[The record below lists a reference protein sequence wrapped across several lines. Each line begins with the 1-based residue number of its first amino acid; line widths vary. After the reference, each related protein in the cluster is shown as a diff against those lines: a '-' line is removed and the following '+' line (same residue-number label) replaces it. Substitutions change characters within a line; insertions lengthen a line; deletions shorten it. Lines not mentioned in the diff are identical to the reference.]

1 MYRHLLV
8 TVDGAPGGIDAI
20 GHALE
25 LARAVGAR
33 VTFML
38 AGAAPDSRL
47 SGARLPE
54 HGAKVEAAA
63 RAQGLSHAIAGAG
76 HPAAG
81 GAAPGAL
88 AAELGCD
95 LIGVAALPH
104 DADAAACAQ
113 RRDLLATSGVPVLV
127 CTSRRSPAEARV
139 MARCLDAHR
148 TVGVLLYALM
158 ASATHVDA
166 PQRQASDTQRAL
178 MASATH
184 VDVPQRQ
191 ASDTQR
197 ALTASAANADAPQ
210 RRAADMQRALASL
223 AALQRARVGTAAE
236 ARLFTAL
243 RVRAECV
250 AAELDELDR
259 QRQRDAQALDALE
272 RIAADG
278 LPSAAFDAALARY
291 AHGAFEQMG
300 RMEGV
305 IFPAARRYLG
315 DADWAELDE
324 PLADGAAATPPRA
337 NKANEPNE
345 PDDARRA
352 SD

>member
-8 TVDGAPGGIDAI
+8 TVDGTPGGIDAI

-33 VTFML
+33 VTFVL
-38 AGAAPDSRL
+38 PAAAPDSRL

-81 GAAPGAL
+81 DPGAGHPAAGDTSPGTL
-88 AAELGCD
+88 AGKLGCD

-104 DADAAACAQ
+104 DADVLTCAQ
-113 RRDLLATSGVPVLV
+113 RRHLLATSGVPVLV
-127 CTSRRSPAEARV
+127 CTSQRSPAEARV

-148 TVGVLLYALM
+148 AVGVLLQTLM
-158 ASATHVDA
+158 ACGESASG
-166 PQRQASDTQRAL
+166 PQRQA
-178 MASATH
+178 
-184 VDVPQRQ
+184 VDARG
-191 ASDTQR
+191 T
-197 ALTASAANADAPQ
+197 
-210 RRAADMQRALASL
+210 LASL
-223 AALQRARVGTAAE
+223 AALQDARFGNGAE
-236 ARLFTAL
+236 ARLFAAL

-259 QRQRDAQALDALE
+259 QRHRDAQALDALA
-272 RIAADG
+272 RIAGDG
-278 LPSAAFDAALARY
+278 LPSAEFDTALARY

-315 DADWAELDE
+315 DADWTELDE
-324 PLADGAAATPPRA
+324 TPAGGATATPPG
-337 NKANEPNE
+337 ENE

>member
-33 VTFML
+33 VTFLL
-38 AGAAPDSRL
+38 AGAAPASRL

-63 RAQGLSHAIAGAG
+63 RAQGLSHVIAGAG
-76 HPAAG
+76 HPG
-81 GAAPGAL
+81 GGDAAPAAL

-113 RRDLLATSGVPVLV
+113 RRHLLATSGVPVLV
-127 CTSRRSPAEARV
+127 CTSRRTPAEARV

-148 TVGVLLYALM
+148 AVGGLLHALM
-158 ASATHVDA
+158 ASGVDA
-166 PQRQASDTQRAL
+166 DVDVDAQQQRQASDAQHGL
-178 MASATH
+178 MAAAAH
-184 VDVPQRQ
+184 ADVPLRH
-191 ASDTQR
+191 A
-197 ALTASAANADAPQ
+197 ADA
-210 RRAADMQRALASL
+210 QRALASL

-236 ARLFTAL
+236 AHLFAAL

-315 DADWAELDE
+315 DADWAGLDD
-324 PLADGAAATPPRA
+324 PLADGAAATPPGM
-337 NKANEPNE
+337 NE

>member
-33 VTFML
+33 VTFL
-38 AGAAPDSRL
+38 LTGAAPASRL

-63 RAQGLSHAIAGAG
+63 RAQGLSHVIAGAG
-76 HPAAG
+76 LPGAG
-81 GAAPGAL
+81 DAAPAAL

-113 RRDLLATSGVPVLV
+113 RRHLLATSGVPVLV
-127 CTSRRSPAEARV
+127 CTSRRTPAEARV

-148 TVGVLLYALM
+148 AVGELLHALM
-158 ASATHVDA
+158 ALGVDA
-166 PQRQASDTQRAL
+166 DARQQWQASDAQRGL
-178 MASATH
+178 MATDAH
-184 VDVPQRQ
+184 ADVPLRR
-191 ASDTQR
+191 ASD
-197 ALTASAANADAPQ
+197 A
-210 RRAADMQRALASL
+210 QRALASL

-236 ARLFTAL
+236 AQLFAAL

-315 DADWAELDE
+315 DADWAGLDD
-324 PLADGAAATPPRA
+324 PLADGAAATPPGM
-337 NKANEPNE
+337 NE

>member
-20 GHALE
+20 GDALE

-33 VTFML
+33 VTFVL
-38 AGAAPDSRL
+38 PAASPDSRL

-76 HPAAG
+76 NPGAGHPGAG
-81 GAAPGAL
+81 DASPGAL

-95 LIGVAALPH
+95 LIGVAALPV
-104 DADAAACAQ
+104 DADAAACA
-113 RRDLLATSGVPVLV
+113 RRQQLLATSGVPVLV
-127 CTSRRSPAEARV
+127 CPSHRAPAAARV
-139 MARCLDAHR
+139 IARCLDAHR
-148 TVGVLLYALM
+148 MVGVLLHALM
-158 ASATHVDA
+158 ASGDAAHA
-166 PQRQASDTQRAL
+166 PQRQA
-178 MASATH
+178 
-184 VDVPQRQ
+184 VDV
-191 ASDTQR
+191 
-197 ALTASAANADAPQ
+197 
-210 RRAADMQRALASL
+210 QRALASL
-223 AALQRARVGTAAE
+223 AALQNERFGTADE
-236 ARLFTAL
+236 ARLFAAL

-259 QRQRDAQALDALE
+259 QRQRDAQALGALARLAE
-272 RIAADG
+272 DG
-278 LPSAAFDAALARY
+278 LPSAAFDTALARY

-315 DADWAELDE
+315 DADWAGLDE
-324 PLADGAAATPPRA
+324 PPADDATAPPPGT
-337 NKANEPNE
+337 NEPA
-345 PDDARRA
+345 DARRA

>member
-8 TVDGAPGGIDAI
+8 TVDGSPGGIDAI

-38 AGAAPDSRL
+38 CGAAPDSRL
-47 SGARLPE
+47 SGARRPE

-63 RAQGLSHAIAGAG
+63 RAQGLSHVIAGAG
-76 HPAAG
+76 HPGAG
-81 GAAPGAL
+81 HPGAGDAAPGAL

-95 LIGVAALPH
+95 LIGVAALPP
-104 DADAAACAQ
+104 DADAAARAQ
-113 RRDLLATSGVPVLV
+113 RQDLLATSGVPVLV
-127 CTSRRSPAEARV
+127 CTCRRSPAEARV

-148 TVGVLLYALM
+148 AVGALLHVLTACG
-158 ASATHVDA
+158 AQRTTDA
-166 PQRQASDTQRAL
+166 GPAARQRQA
-178 MASATH
+178 
-184 VDVPQRQ
+184 
-191 ASDTQR
+191 
-197 ALTASAANADAPQ
+197 ADAQ
-210 RRAADMQRALASL
+210 HALASL
-223 AALQRARVGTAAE
+223 AALQRARVATAAE
-236 ARLFTAL
+236 ARLFAAL

-259 QRQRDAQALDALE
+259 QRQRDAQALDALA

-305 IFPAARRYLG
+305 IFPAARRYLA
-315 DADWAELDE
+315 DADWAGLDQS
-324 PLADGAAATPPRA
+324 LADGPPAPPPRA
-337 NKANEPNE
+337 NEANEPNE

>member
-33 VTFML
+33 VTFLL
-38 AGAAPDSRL
+38 AGAAPASRL

-76 HPAAG
+76 LPGAGHPGAG
-81 GAAPGAL
+81 DAAPGAL

-113 RRDLLATSGVPVLV
+113 RQHLLATSGVPVLV
-127 CTSRRSPAEARV
+127 CTSRRTPAEARV

-148 TVGVLLYALM
+148 TVGGLLHALM
-158 ASATHVDA
+158 ASGVDA
-166 PQRQASDTQRAL
+166 DADARQRQASDAQHGL
-178 MASATH
+178 MDA
-184 VDVPQRQ
+184 DVPLRH
-191 ASDTQR
+191 A
-197 ALTASAANADAPQ
+197 ADA
-210 RRAADMQRALASL
+210 QRALASL

-236 ARLFTAL
+236 AHLFAAL

-315 DADWAELDE
+315 DADWAGLDE
-324 PLADGAAATPPRA
+324 PPADGATATPPGM
-337 NKANEPNE
+337 NE

>member
-33 VTFML
+33 VTFLL
-38 AGAAPDSRL
+38 AGAAPASRL

-76 HPAAG
+76 LPGAG
-81 GAAPGAL
+81 LPGAGDAAPGAL

-113 RRDLLATSGVPVLV
+113 RQHLLATSGVPVLV
-127 CTSRRSPAEARV
+127 CTSRRTPAEARV

-148 TVGVLLYALM
+148 AVGGLLHALM
-158 ASATHVDA
+158 ASGVDA
-166 PQRQASDTQRAL
+166 DARQRQASDAQHGL
-178 MASATH
+178 MAAAAH
-184 VDVPQRQ
+184 ADVPLRH
-191 ASDTQR
+191 A
-197 ALTASAANADAPQ
+197 ADA
-210 RRAADMQRALASL
+210 QRALASL

-236 ARLFTAL
+236 AHLFAAL

-315 DADWAELDE
+315 DADWAGLDE
-324 PLADGAAATPPRA
+324 PLADGAAATPPGM
-337 NKANEPNE
+337 NE

>member
-33 VTFML
+33 VTFVL
-38 AGAAPDSRL
+38 PGAAPDSRL

-81 GAAPGAL
+81 DTSPGTL
-88 AAELGCD
+88 AGELGCD
-95 LIGVAALPH
+95 LICVAALPH
-104 DADAAACAQ
+104 DADAATCA
-113 RRDLLATSGVPVLV
+113 RRQHLLATSGVPVLV
-127 CTSRRSPAEARV
+127 CTSQRSPAEARV

-148 TVGVLLYALM
+148 AVGVLLQALM
-158 ASATHVDA
+158 ACGDAANGPRRQAVDA
-166 PQRQASDTQRAL
+166 Q
-178 MASATH
+178 
-184 VDVPQRQ
+184 DV
-191 ASDTQR
+191 
-197 ALTASAANADAPQ
+197 
-210 RRAADMQRALASL
+210 LASL
-223 AALQRARVGTAAE
+223 AALQHARFGTAAE
-236 ARLFTAL
+236 ARLFAAL
-243 RVRAECV
+243 RARAECV

-259 QRQRDAQALDALE
+259 QRQRDAQALDALA
-272 RIAADG
+272 RIAVDG
-278 LPSAAFDAALARY
+278 LPSAAFDTALARY

-305 IFPAARRYLG
+305 IFPAARRYLA

-324 PLADGAAATPPRA
+324 PQAAGAAATPPGT
-337 NKANEPNE
+337 NE

>member
-8 TVDGAPGGIDAI
+8 TVDGSPGGIDAI

-38 AGAAPDSRL
+38 TGAAPDSRL

-76 HPAAG
+76 HPGAG
-81 GAAPGAL
+81 HPGAGHPGVGDAAPSAL

-104 DADAAACAQ
+104 EADAAACAQ
-113 RRDLLATSGVPVLV
+113 RQHLLATSGVPVLV
-127 CTSRRSPAEARV
+127 CTSRRTPAEARV

-148 TVGVLLYALM
+148 AIEGWLHALM
-158 ASATHVDA
+158 TTGVPANVGA
-166 PQRQASDTQRAL
+166 PQRQA
-178 MASATH
+178 
-184 VDVPQRQ
+184 
-191 ASDTQR
+191 
-197 ALTASAANADAPQ
+197 
-210 RRAADMQRALASL
+210 ADMQEALASL
-223 AALQRARVGTAAE
+223 AALQHARVGTAAE
-236 ARLFTAL
+236 AHLFAAL
-243 RVRAECV
+243 RIRAECV

-259 QRQRDAQALDALE
+259 QRQRDAQALDALM
-272 RIAADG
+272 RIAAEG
-278 LPSAAFDAALARY
+278 LPSAAFDTALARY

-324 PLADGAAATPPRA
+324 SLADGAAATPPRA
-337 NKANEPNE
+337 NEPNE

-352 SD
+352 AD

>member
-8 TVDGAPGGIDAI
+8 TVDGTPGGIDAI

-38 AGAAPDSRL
+38 TGAAPDSRL

-76 HPAAG
+76 HPGAVRPGAG
-81 GAAPGAL
+81 DAAPGVL

-113 RRDLLATSGVPVLV
+113 RQHLLATSGVPVLV

-148 TVGVLLYALM
+148 EVGGLLHALM
-158 ASATHVDA
+158 ASGAA
-166 PQRQASDTQRAL
+166 SNEPQQQ
-178 MASATH
+178 
-184 VDVPQRQ
+184 V
-191 ASDTQR
+191 
-197 ALTASAANADAPQ
+197 
-210 RRAADMQRALASL
+210 ADMQDALASL

-236 ARLFTAL
+236 ARLFAAL

-259 QRQRDAQALDALE
+259 QRRRDAQALDALV

-278 LPSAAFDAALARY
+278 LPSAAFDTALARY

-315 DADWAELDE
+315 DADWAGLDE
-324 PLADGAAATPPRA
+324 SLAEGAAATPPR
-337 NKANEPNE
+337 ANEPNE

>member
-8 TVDGAPGGIDAI
+8 TVDGTPGGIDAI

-38 AGAAPDSRL
+38 PGAAPDSCL

-63 RAQGLSHAIAGAG
+63 RAQGLSHAIAAG
-76 HPAAG
+76 D
-81 GAAPGAL
+81 AAPGAL

-113 RRDLLATSGVPVLV
+113 RQHLLATSGVPVLV
-127 CTSRRSPAEARV
+127 CTSRRTPAEARV

-148 TVGVLLYALM
+148 AVEEWL
-158 ASATHVDA
+158 
-166 PQRQASDTQRAL
+166 RAL
-178 MASATH
+178 MALGVHAD
-184 VDVPQRQ
+184 VDPPQRH
-191 ASDTQR
+191 AADTQ
-197 ALTASAANADAPQ
+197 D
-210 RRAADMQRALASL
+210 ALASL
-223 AALQRARVGTAAE
+223 TALQRARVGTAAE
-236 ARLFTAL
+236 ARLFAAL

-259 QRQRDAQALDALE
+259 QRQRDAQALDALM
-272 RIAADG
+272 RIAAEG
-278 LPSAAFDAALARY
+278 LPSAAFDTALARY

-315 DADWAELDE
+315 DADWAGLDE
-324 PLADGAAATPPRA
+324 SPADGAAVTPPC
-337 NKANEPNE
+337 ANEPNE
-345 PDDARRA
+345 PDDAQRA

>member
-33 VTFML
+33 VTFVL
-38 AGAAPDSRL
+38 PGTAPDSRL

-76 HPAAG
+76 HPGAG
-81 GAAPGAL
+81 DTSPGTL
-88 AAELGCD
+88 AGELGCD

-104 DADAAACAQ
+104 DADAATCAQ
-113 RRDLLATSGVPVLV
+113 RQHLLATSGVPVLV
-127 CTSRRSPAEARV
+127 CPSQRSSAEARV

-148 TVGVLLYALM
+148 AVGVLLQALT
-158 ASATHVDA
+158 ACGERANG
-166 PQRQASDTQRAL
+166 PQRQA
-178 MASATH
+178 
-184 VDVPQRQ
+184 VDARG
-191 ASDTQR
+191 
-197 ALTASAANADAPQ
+197 
-210 RRAADMQRALASL
+210 ALASL
-223 AALQRARVGTAAE
+223 AALQNARFGTATE
-236 ARLFTAL
+236 ARLFAAL
-243 RVRAECV
+243 RARAECV

-259 QRQRDAQALDALE
+259 QRQRDALALDALA
-272 RIAADG
+272 RIAG
-278 LPSAAFDAALARY
+278 GGPPSAEFDTALARY

-315 DADWAELDE
+315 DADWTELDE
-324 PLADGAAATPPRA
+324 PPAGGAAATPPGA
-337 NKANEPNE
+337 NE
-345 PDDARRA
+345 PDDAQRA

>member
-8 TVDGAPGGIDAI
+8 TVDGTPGGIDAI

-33 VTFML
+33 VTFVL
-38 AGAAPDSRL
+38 PGAAPDSRL

-54 HGAKVEAAA
+54 HVAKVEAAA

-76 HPAAG
+76 HPGAGHPAAG
-81 GAAPGAL
+81 DASPAAIAG
-88 AAELGCD
+88 ELGCD

-113 RRDLLATSGVPVLV
+113 RRHLLATSGVPVLV
-127 CTSRRSPAEARV
+127 CTAQRTPAEARV
-139 MARCLDAHR
+139 IARCLDAHR
-148 TVGVLLYALM
+148 MVGVLLQTLM
-158 ASATHVDA
+158 ACGEAANGPRRPAVDA
-166 PQRQASDTQRAL
+166 
-178 MASATH
+178 H
-184 VDVPQRQ
+184 G
-191 ASDTQR
+191 
-197 ALTASAANADAPQ
+197 
-210 RRAADMQRALASL
+210 ALASL
-223 AALQRARVGTAAE
+223 AALQNARFGAAAE
-236 ARLFTAL
+236 ARLFAVL
-243 RVRAECV
+243 RARAECV

-259 QRQRDAQALDALE
+259 QRQRDAQALDALARVAE
-272 RIAADG
+272 GG
-278 LPSAAFDAALARY
+278 LPSAAFDIALARY

-315 DADWAELDE
+315 DADWAELDK
-324 PLADGAAATPPRA
+324 PAAGSAAAPP
-337 NKANEPNE
+337 PGTNE
-345 PDDARRA
+345 PDDAQRA

>member
-33 VTFML
+33 VTFVL
-38 AGAAPDSRL
+38 PGTAPDSRL

-76 HPAAG
+76 HPGAGHPAAG
-81 GAAPGAL
+81 DASPGTL
-88 AAELGCD
+88 AGELGCD
-95 LIGVAALPH
+95 LIGVAALPR
-104 DADAAACAQ
+104 DADAATCAQ
-113 RRDLLATSGVPVLV
+113 RQQLLATSGVPVLV
-127 CTSRRSPAEARV
+127 CPSQRSSAEARV

-148 TVGVLLYALM
+148 AVGVLLQALM
-158 ASATHVDA
+158 ACGEAANGPRRQAVDA
-166 PQRQASDTQRAL
+166 PG
-178 MASATH
+178 
-184 VDVPQRQ
+184 V
-191 ASDTQR
+191 
-197 ALTASAANADAPQ
+197 
-210 RRAADMQRALASL
+210 LASL
-223 AALQRARVGTAAE
+223 AALQNARFGTAAE
-236 ARLFTAL
+236 ARLFAAL
-243 RVRAECV
+243 RARAECV

-259 QRQRDAQALDALE
+259 QRQRDAQALDALA
-272 RIAADG
+272 RIAGDG
-278 LPSAAFDAALARY
+278 LPSTEFDTALARY

-324 PLADGAAATPPRA
+324 PQAGSAAATPPGA
-337 NKANEPNE
+337 NE

>member
-33 VTFML
+33 VTFLL
-38 AGAAPDSRL
+38 AGAAPASRL

-63 RAQGLSHAIAGAG
+63 RAQGLSHVIAGAG
-76 HPAAG
+76 LPGAGHPGAG
-81 GAAPGAL
+81 DAAPAAL

-113 RRDLLATSGVPVLV
+113 RRHLLATSGVPVLV
-127 CTSRRSPAEARV
+127 CTSRRTPAEARV

-148 TVGVLLYALM
+148 AVGELLHALM
-158 ASATHVDA
+158 ALGVDA
-166 PQRQASDTQRAL
+166 DVDVDARQQWQASDAQRGL
-178 MASATH
+178 MAPDAH
-184 VDVPQRQ
+184 ADVPLRH
-191 ASDTQR
+191 AT
-197 ALTASAANADAPQ
+197 DA
-210 RRAADMQRALASL
+210 QRALASL
-223 AALQRARVGTAAE
+223 SALQRARVGTAAE
-236 ARLFTAL
+236 AQLFAAL

-315 DADWAELDE
+315 DADWAGLDD
-324 PLADGAAATPPRA
+324 PLANGAAATPPGM
-337 NKANEPNE
+337 NE

>member
-33 VTFML
+33 VTFLL
-38 AGAAPDSRL
+38 AGAAPASRL

-76 HPAAG
+76 LPGAG
-81 GAAPGAL
+81 DAAPGAL

-113 RRDLLATSGVPVLV
+113 RRHLLATSGVPVLV
-127 CTSRRSPAEARV
+127 CTSRRTPAEARV

-148 TVGVLLYALM
+148 AVDGLLHALM
-158 ASATHVDA
+158 ASGVDA
-166 PQRQASDTQRAL
+166 DVDARQRQASDAQHGL
-178 MASATH
+178 MASAAH
-184 VDVPQRQ
+184 ADVPLLH
-191 ASDTQR
+191 A
-197 ALTASAANADAPQ
+197 ADA
-210 RRAADMQRALASL
+210 QRALASL

-236 ARLFTAL
+236 AHLFAAL

-315 DADWAELDE
+315 DADWAGLDD
-324 PLADGAAATPPRA
+324 PLADGAAATPPDM
-337 NKANEPNE
+337 NE

>member
-8 TVDGAPGGIDAI
+8 TVDGTPGGIDAI

-38 AGAAPDSRL
+38 PGAAPDSRL

-81 GAAPGAL
+81 DVAPGAL

-113 RRDLLATSGVPVLV
+113 RRLLLATSGVPVLV
-127 CTSRRSPAEARV
+127 CTSRRTPAEARV

-148 TVGVLLYALM
+148 AVGRLLHALM
-158 ASATHVDA
+158 ASG
-166 PQRQASDTQRAL
+166 
-178 MASATH
+178 
-184 VDVPQRQ
+184 
-191 ASDTQR
+191 
-197 ALTASAANADAPQ
+197 ANADVYAPQ
-210 RRAADMQRALASL
+210 QQAADMQDALASL

-236 ARLFTAL
+236 ARLFAAL

-259 QRQRDAQALDALE
+259 QRQRDAQALDALV

-278 LPSAAFDAALARY
+278 LPSAAFDTALARY

-315 DADWAELDE
+315 DADWAGLDE
-324 PLADGAAATPPRA
+324 SLADGAVATPPRA
-337 NKANEPNE
+337 NEPND

>member
-33 VTFML
+33 VTFLL
-38 AGAAPDSRL
+38 AGAAPASRL

-63 RAQGLSHAIAGAG
+63 RAQGLSHVIAGAG
-76 HPAAG
+76 HPGAG
-81 GAAPGAL
+81 DAAPAAL

-113 RRDLLATSGVPVLV
+113 RRHLLATSGVPVLV
-127 CTSRRSPAEARV
+127 CTSRRTPAEARV

-148 TVGVLLYALM
+148 AVGELLHALM
-158 ASATHVDA
+158 AFGVDA
-166 PQRQASDTQRAL
+166 DVDVDAQQQRQASDAQHGP
-178 MASATH
+178 MAAAAH
-184 VDVPQRQ
+184 ADVPLRH
-191 ASDTQR
+191 A
-197 ALTASAANADAPQ
+197 ADA
-210 RRAADMQRALASL
+210 QRALASL

-236 ARLFTAL
+236 AHLFAAL

-315 DADWAELDE
+315 DADWAGLDD
-324 PLADGAAATPPRA
+324 PLADGAAATPPGM
-337 NKANEPNE
+337 NE